1 METENK
7 NPGRRNI
14 FTVSVPP
21 ELVTATDA
29 LCLRLHRSR
38 SNYIKM
44 LISADLEEKNSY
56 SKELI

>member
-7 NPGRRNI
+7 NTGRRPI

-21 ELVTATDA
+21 ELVVATDA
-29 LCLRLHRSR
+29 LRLRLHRSR

-44 LISADLEEKNSY
+44 LIAADLEENIATVKS
-56 SKELI
+56 